1 VSWRSLARE
10 GARVRISGDSSRPKA
25 DAATAV
31 DGHAQRI
38 CCRLTDHCASQKWQL
53 PQETEG
59 LEGREREKIEVD
71 GLPMTQSQRD
81 GSSTVKREVVR
92 CLRQLRP
99 KTLLGVRQ
107 KSRREL
113 KTFGISDYSSL
124 TV

>member
-1 VSWRSLARE
+1 M
-10 GARVRISGDSSRPKA
+10 RISGDSSRPKS
-25 DAATAV
+25 DAATSV

-38 CCRLTDHCASQKWQL
+38 CCRLTDHRAFQKRQL
-53 PQETEG
+53 LQETEG

-71 GLPMTQSQRD
+71 GLPKTQSQRD

-107 KSRREL
+107 KIEAGTEHIRH
-113 KTFGISDYSSL
+113 I
-124 TV
+124 